1 MLEEIKKKI
10 EAVEKEA
17 RDEFASASNGSQL
30 EACRIKYLGKKG
42 LLSEVMA
49 GIGSVP
55 AEDRPAFG
63 LLVNALKNNLHDLRS
78 ARREAFLPRPAD
90 ASADASADACKG
102 IDATLPGRIV
112 RAGGLHPVSLIQKE
126 VLEIFSKLGFDVV
139 DGREVETEYYNFD
152 ALNHPQNHPARNVKD
167 TFYIASS
174 KNDVLLRT
182 HTSPIQVR
190 VMEKVKPP
198 VRIVAV
204 GKCYRRD
211 ASDASHSPVFN
222 QVEGLLVDK
231 GINFSHLK
239 GILSFFLA
247 RLFGS
252 GRKVRFTPSFFPFTE
267 PSAEAAISCSAC
279 GGKGCRICGNGYLEI
294 LGCGMVHPNVFDFVK
309 YDSEKYTGFAFGVGL
324 ERLAMLKYGVEDIR
338 MFCENDIR
346 FLRQF
351 A

>member
-1 MLEEIKKKI
+1 MFEEIKKKI
-10 EAVEKEA
+10 EAIVKEA
-17 RDEFASASNGSQL
+17 RDEFSSASSSSQL

-63 LLVNALKNNLHDLRS
+63 ILVNALKNSLLETWSSRKP
-78 ARREAFLPRPAD
+78 EFFTRPED
-90 ASADASADACKG
+90 ASSDAYKG

-112 RAGGLHPVSLIQKE
+112 RAGGLHPVSLSQKE
-126 VLEIFSKLGFDVV
+126 VLGIFSKLGFDVV

-152 ALNHPQNHPARNVKD
+152 ALNHPKNHPARNVRD
-167 TFYIASS
+167 TFFI

-190 VMEKVKPP
+190 VMEKVRPP

-239 GILSFFLA
+239 GVLSFFLT

-294 LGCGMVHPNVFDFVK
+294 LGCGMVHPNVFNYVK

-338 MFCENDIR
+338 LFCENDIR

-351 A
+351 K